1 MSKMPRTARIR
12 AKSRVFTL
20 VIGGLSPLL
29 LIAAMAD
36 DPTGPTGPTGP
47 TNPPAAT
54 DPPAVP
60 APAPSSPPAKIDP
73 STPLPFQILRRS
85 PKGLPVIPLQV
96 QGQRYE
102 VELAADDTSR
112 RRGLGGRTRFLPG
125 TGMLFV
131 HPDDQIRGYWMYD
144 CLIDIDVA
152 FLDQKGRI
160 VAMHR
165 MKREAPRR
173 SAEYQDMYQRRLKR
187 YTSRRPAR
195 YALEVPPGD
204 LTRLKLEIGQQI
216 QLPKSELDKLAR

>member
-1 MSKMPRTARIR
+1 MSKMPRNARIR

-20 VIGGLSPLL
+20 VIGCLSPLL

-36 DPTGPTGPTGP
+36 DPTDPTGPTGP
-47 TNPPAAT
+47 TNPPAPA

-73 STPLPFQILRRS
+73 TKPLPFQILRKS
-85 PKGLPVIPLQV
+85 PKGLLVIPLQV
-96 QGQRYE
+96 QGQRFE
-102 VELAADDTSR
+102 VEVAADDTSR

-131 HPDDQIRGYWMYD
+131 HTDDAIRGYWMYD

-152 FLDQKGRI
+152 FLDKEGRI

-187 YTSRRPAR
+187 YTSLRPAR

-204 LTRLKLEIGQQI
+204 LTRLKLEIGQTI
-216 QLPKSELDKLAR
+216 QLPKSDLDKIAS